1 MAILLAIAGFC
12 ALVLSGSVAVLICSH
27 RLLNRAFHVLDFA
40 IRLAEQN
47 SPDIDITRREGSE

>member
-1 MAILLAIAGFC
+1 MSILLALAGFC

-47 SPDIDITRREGSE
+47 SPDIDISRREGSE